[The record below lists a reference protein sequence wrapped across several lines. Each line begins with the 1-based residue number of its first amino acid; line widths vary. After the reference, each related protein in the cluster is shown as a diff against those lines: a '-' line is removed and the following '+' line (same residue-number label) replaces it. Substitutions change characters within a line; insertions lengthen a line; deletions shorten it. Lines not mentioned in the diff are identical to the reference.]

1 MGGGSVTDQPLD
13 GLCILVVEDE
23 FLIAADIEDVIADAG
38 GDSLAVPSV
47 AKALA
52 QVERGG
58 FDAALL
64 DVRLPDGDVF
74 PVAEA
79 LEAKGVPIV
88 FHSGHA
94 RHEECARFEG
104 AQLLTKPVPPR
115 TIVEALLGA
124 VRRGQSEGAA

>member
-23 FLIAADIEDVIADAG
+23 FLIAADLEDVIADAG

-58 FDAALL
+58 FDAAFL

-79 LEAKGVPIV
+79 LEAKGVPFV

-94 RHEECARFEG
+94 RQEECARFVG
-104 AQLLTKPVPPR
+104 VRLLTKPVPAHS
-115 TIVEALLGA
+115 IVEALLDA
-124 VRRGQSEGAA
+124 AKRGEPEAAA